1 MRINCSITLTERA
14 QLSYMIDAVN
24 SQRAALNLPPVN
36 QTDVIQE
43 IIHRVSEMSSVNL
56 CNVFI
61 SRAPKGDQMT
71 DYHARMTEQVR
82 ELFPELHDRQVT
94 NMANSIGSELR
105 KRHNDQ
111 YRVELSR
118 QPYEPDSG
126 SHGEFMI
133 VACGHMVYVRILMD

>member
-24 SQRAALNLPPVN
+24 AQRAELNLPPVN
-36 QTDVIQE
+36 QSDVIQE
-43 IIHRVSEMSSVNL
+43 VIHRVSEMSTVNL

-61 SRAPKGDQMT
+61 SRAPKGNLMT
-71 DYHARMTEQVR
+71 DYHARMTAQVR
-82 ELFPELHDRQVT
+82 ELFPDLHDRQVT
-94 NMANSIGSELR
+94 HIANCIGGELR

-118 QPYEPDSG
+118 QPYESESG

-133 VACGHMVYVRILMD
+133 VACGRMVYVRVAVD

>member
-24 SQRAALNLPPVN
+24 AQRAALSLPPVN
-36 QTDVIQE
+36 QADVIQE

-94 NMANSIGSELR
+94 NMANSIG
-105 KRHNDQ
+105 
-111 YRVELSR
+111 
-118 QPYEPDSG
+118 
-126 SHGEFMI
+126 
-133 VACGHMVYVRILMD
+133 

>member
-1 MRINCSITLTERA
+1 MRINCRITLTERA
-14 QLSYMIDAVN
+14 QLSYLMDAVTAG
-24 SQRAALNLPPVN
+24 RAAMGLPPVS
-36 QTDVIQE
+36 QADVIQE
-43 IIHRVSEMSSVNL
+43 IIHRVSEMSTVNL

-61 SRAPKGDQMT
+61 PRAPKGDQMT